1 MQIQILPRV
10 IDADKGETLNTY
22 ADEMLTFDGD
32 RVLKALDEII
42 ANGGGPSTDMEVT
55 RALAALF
62 AATRKA
68 VAR

>member
-42 ANGGGPSTDMEVT
+42 ANGGGPSADLEVN
-55 RALAALF
+55 RAVASLAVA
-62 AATRKA
+62 RKA
-68 VAR
+68 VAQ